1 MVACDPSGRLTSEQV
16 ARFRKDGFLVLEG
29 FATPD
34 EVRAML
40 TRADELVD
48 GFDPATHPRSV
59 FSTVDQKRT
68 SDAYFLDSGNHVSFF
83 FEERAFDRD
92 GKLAQ
97 DKRLSINKMGHAMH
111 DLDPTFRA
119 FSRSE
124 KMAALLASLE
134 VNKPVPVQSM
144 YIFKN
149 PVIGGEV
156 VPHQDS
162 TFLHTRPATCVGVW
176 VALED
181 CTKTNGCLWAL
192 PESHAAGVRRRMTVR
207 REPGA
212 SPATGAIGFEGE
224 YPDWLAEQGDQFV
237 PIECPAGT
245 AVLLHGENV
254 HYSAPNT
261 SDASRHAYSVH
272 FVDGDAKWSESNW
285 LRRDE
290 GFPFEPL

>member
-144 YIFKN
+144 YIFKIQSSAERWS
-149 PVIGGEV
+149 PTRT
-156 VPHQDS
+156 PRSS
-162 TFLHTRPATCVGVW
+162 TPDPPRAWGCGSPSRTARKPTDVCGPSRSRTRRAC
-176 VALED
+176 D
-181 CTKTNGCLWAL
+181 
-192 PESHAAGVRRRMTVR
+192 
-207 REPGA
+207 
-212 SPATGAIGFEGE
+212 
-224 YPDWLAEQGDQFV
+224 
-237 PIECPAGT
+237 
-245 AVLLHGENV
+245 
-254 HYSAPNT
+254 
-261 SDASRHAYSVH
+261 DA
-272 FVDGDAKWSESNW
+272 
-285 LRRDE
+285 
-290 GFPFEPL
+290 

>member
-1 MVACDPSGRLTSEQV
+1 MTLPGASPPSRWRDFE
-16 ARFRKDGFLVLEG
+16 KDGFLVLEG

-156 VPHQDS
+156 VPHRDS
-162 TFLHTRPATCVGVW
+162 TFLPPDPPRAWGVGRPRGLHENQRMFVGPRSRTRRAC
-176 VALED
+176 
-181 CTKTNGCLWAL
+181 
-192 PESHAAGVRRRMTVR
+192 
-207 REPGA
+207 
-212 SPATGAIGFEGE
+212 
-224 YPDWLAEQGDQFV
+224 
-237 PIECPAGT
+237 
-245 AVLLHGENV
+245 
-254 HYSAPNT
+254 
-261 SDASRHAYSVH
+261 
-272 FVDGDAKWSESNW
+272 GDA
-285 LRRDE
+285 
-290 GFPFEPL
+290 

>member
-149 PVIGGEV
+149 PVIGGEGGPPPGLH
-156 VPHQDS
+156 VPPHP
-162 TFLHTRPATCVGVW
+162 TRHVRGGVGRPRGLHENQRMFVGPPGVARGGRATTHDGAPRTGSVAGDGRHRIRGRVSGLARRTR
-176 VALED
+176 
-181 CTKTNGCLWAL
+181 
-192 PESHAAGVRRRMTVR
+192 RTVR
-207 REPGA
+207 SHRVSRGNGGVVARRERA
-212 SPATGAIGFEGE
+212 
-224 YPDWLAEQGDQFV
+224 LQRAEHQ
-237 PIECPAGT
+237 
-245 AVLLHGENV
+245 
-254 HYSAPNT
+254 
-261 SDASRHAYSVH
+261 
-272 FVDGDAKWSESNW
+272 
-285 LRRDE
+285 RRE
-290 GFPFEPL
+290 